1 MLIPNNNLVAI
12 AYKTG
17 YCGSLMCLLLASSP
31 EVAQYKNIESIEFD
45 QQGSAHKHNEHWF
58 TGLHHFEDA
67 PLIKEERW
75 ESYQTDQSK
84 RALQDSKLVLFRC
97 HPNVAMKLNFIE
109 NLKVIYMTHNN
120 HYLSERWAYE
130 KVYRGKGDDVYQRSL
145 KEIIKVD
152 KVYSINNMIRRNI
165 LIRNINHKI
174 ASYKQ
179 CARLHDTHQLNVEN
193 LLTGDFKEY
202 TNVCKF
208 LNITAITKERFIE
221 IINKYNSKQWKRF

>member
-1 MLIPNNNLVAI
+1 M
-12 AYKTG
+12 
-17 YCGSLMCLLLASSP
+17 SP
-31 EVAQYKNIESIEFD
+31 CQ
-45 QQGSAHKHNEHWF
+45 
-58 TGLHHFEDA
+58 
-67 PLIKEERW
+67 
-75 ESYQTDQSK
+75 
-84 RALQDSKLVLFRC
+84 
-97 HPNVAMKLNFIE
+97 
-109 NLKVIYMTHNN
+109 
-120 HYLSERWAYE
+120 
-130 KVYRGKGDDVYQRSL
+130 
-145 KEIIKVD
+145 EIIKVD

-193 LLTGDFKEY
+193 LLIGDFKEY

>member
-17 YCGSLMCLLLASSP
+17 YCGSLMSLLLAMSP
-31 EVAQYKNIESIEFD
+31 EVVQYKNIDSIEFD
-45 QQGSAHKHNEHWF
+45 QQGSVHKNNEHWF

-67 PLIKEERW
+67 PLIKEELW

-97 HPNVAMKLNFIE
+97 HPNVTFKLNFIE

-120 HYLSERWAYE
+120 HYLIERWAYE
-130 KVYRGKGDDVYQRSL
+130 KVYKEKGDNVYQRSL
-145 KEIIKVD
+145 KEIFKVD
-152 KVYSINNMIRRNI
+152 KVYSINNIIRRNI

-174 ASYKQ
+174 LSVEQ
-179 CARLHDTHQLNVEN
+179 CAKLHNTHEVKVEN
-193 LLTGDFKEY
+193 LLIGCFKEY
-202 TNVCKF
+202 TDACDF
-208 LNITAITKERFIE
+208 LNITAISKERFIE
-221 IINKYNSKQWKRF
+221 IIKKYNSKQWKRF